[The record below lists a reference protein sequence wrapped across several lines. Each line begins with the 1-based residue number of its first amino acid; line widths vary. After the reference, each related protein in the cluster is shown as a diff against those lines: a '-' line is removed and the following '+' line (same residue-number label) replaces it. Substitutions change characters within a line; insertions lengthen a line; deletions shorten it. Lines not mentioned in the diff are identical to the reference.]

1 MKNKDSDMKVK
12 DGIIGLIVG
21 DALGVPVEFTSKR
34 EREMDPVTDM
44 REYGTYHQPKGTWSD
59 DSSMT
64 IATMASITN
73 RQEIDYD
80 DIMTEFLNWAFDG
93 KYTNSSSKTF
103 DMGNT
108 TRQSLSRYADG
119 APALKSGGK
128 GERDNGNGSL
138 MRILPLAYIKDI
150 DYDTVEAVSSLTHA
164 HEISRTACALYVE
177 IAKSMIENDL
187 EIKEH
192 IERSCDKIRDY
203 YKDSEVLEKFERIF
217 SNDLDDVRGRSFVVG
232 SLECVIHCLL
242 TTDSYKSAVLKAVNF
257 GEDTDTTAA
266 ICGGLAGIYYGYDSI
281 PQEWVNSINC
291 IDEVKSLCAE
301 YEEFCDGH

>member
-1 MKNKDSDMKVK
+1 MKVK

-21 DALGVPVEFTSKR
+21 DALGVPVEFTSR
-34 EREMDPVTDM
+34 HEREIDPVTDM
-44 REYGTYHQPKGTWSD
+44 REYGTYNQPKGTWSD

-64 IATMASITN
+64 IATVASIVN
-73 RQEIDYD
+73 KNGIDYD
-80 DIMTEFLNWAFDG
+80 DIMNEFINWAVRDE
-93 KYTNSSSKTF
+93 YTNSRSGTF

-108 TRQSLSRYADG
+108 TRQSLENYYNG
-119 APALKSGGK
+119 TPALESGGR

-138 MRILPLAYIKDI
+138 MRILPIAYIKDI

-187 EIKEH
+187 EISEH
-192 IERSCDKIRDY
+192 VELACDKIKNHY
-203 YKDSEVLEKFERIF
+203 NDSEVLEKFERIF

-242 TTDSYKSAVLKAVNF
+242 NTDSYRDAVLKAVNF

-281 PQEWVNSINC
+281 PKEWVNSINR
-291 IDEVKSLCAE
+291 IDEVESLCEE
-301 YEEFCDGH
+301 YEEFCDNV

>member
-1 MKNKDSDMKVK
+1 MKVK

-21 DALGVPVEFTSKR
+21 DALGVPVEFSSRR
-34 EREMDPVTDM
+34 EREVDPVTDM
-44 REYGTYHQPKGTWSD
+44 REYGTYDQPKGTWSD

-64 IATMASITN
+64 IATMASITH
-73 RQEIDYD
+73 RQKIDYE
-80 DIMTEFLNWAFDG
+80 DIMKEFLNWAYLDD
-93 KYTNSSSKTF
+93 YTNSAIGTF

-108 TRQSLSRYADG
+108 TSRSLRRYADG
-119 APALKSGGK
+119 APALKSGGT

-138 MRILPLAYIKDI
+138 MRILPLAFIKDI

-192 IERSCDKIRDY
+192 IDNACDKIKEH
-203 YKDSEVLEKFERIF
+203 YKDSEVLGKFERIF

-232 SLECVIHCLL
+232 SLECVIHCML

-281 PQEWVNSINC
+281 PQDWVNSITC
-291 IDEVKSLCAE
+291 IEEVKSLCAK
-301 YEEFCDGH
+301 YEKFCDEG